1 MTDEVTETE
10 DDPDEYY
17 VIPGEAIQYLPAEWR
32 EQLQA
37 MADDGRAILKSVDSE
52 LSQLSR
58 LSFASINLVTLKHVI
73 KLAEKTGSEWSL
85 PKGPAPEELKR
96 LS

>member
-1 MTDEVTETE
+1 MVELE

-17 VIPGEAIQYLPAEWR
+17 VIPAEAIQYIPLEWR

-37 MADDGRAILKSVDSE
+37 MADDGRAILKLVDSE

-58 LSFASINLVTLKHVI
+58 LTFASIDLVTLKHV
-73 KLAEKTGSEWSL
+73 KQ
-85 PKGPAPEELKR
+85 R
-96 LS
+96 